1 MRFLWQQIFETV
13 DDPEVPRAATLD
25 SRLHRTASSM
35 ASELQRLHGHAFAAP
50 GQLELPIRGLF
61 HARVVRSQMAAARTW
76 VSLILF
82 RPSRVD
88 IAMLPLY
95 Y

>member
-1 MRFLWQQIFETV
+1 MILRY
-13 DDPEVPRAATLD
+13 PEPRHLIAGCIEPRRPWPAN
-25 SRLHRTASSM
+25 SRGFTAM
-35 ASELQRLHGHAFAAP
+35 LFAAP